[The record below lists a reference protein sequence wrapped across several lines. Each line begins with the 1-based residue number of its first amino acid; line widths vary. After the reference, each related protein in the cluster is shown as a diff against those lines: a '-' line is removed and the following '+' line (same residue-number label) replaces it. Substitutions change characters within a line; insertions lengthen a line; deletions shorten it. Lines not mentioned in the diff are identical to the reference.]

1 MWCEIVQGSQMPEYI
16 TKNAIGFVS
25 REAYF
30 YKEQNYNKS
39 NTVRRLTPKE
49 RKLVNQLEPEKIVIR
64 LQGSQLFFERY
75 LSDIS
80 HWGDLTIFSWRK
92 DENDSCIIL

>member
-1 MWCEIVQGSQMPEYI
+1 MPEYI

-25 REAYF
+25 SEEYF

-39 NTVRRLTPKE
+39 NTVRRLTTSEKSD
-49 RKLVNQLEPEKIVIR
+49 LADCEPEKIVIR
-64 LQGSQLFFERY
+64 LKGSQLFFERY

-80 HWGDLTIFSWRK
+80 HWEDLTIFSWRK
-92 DENDSCIIL
+92 DENESCVII